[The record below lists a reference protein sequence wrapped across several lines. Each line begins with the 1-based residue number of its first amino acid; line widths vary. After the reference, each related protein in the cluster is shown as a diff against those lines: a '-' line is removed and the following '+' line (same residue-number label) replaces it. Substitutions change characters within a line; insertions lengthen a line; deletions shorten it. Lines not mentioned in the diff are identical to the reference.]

1 MSVINAGAGGRPLPV
16 LTNPGGAGD
25 LLAGKQLIDQY
36 GSPITGL
43 IPTKGAGDLTVS
55 GAGIIVPAGYYAEQV
70 SKEVP
75 AAAQAVP
82 TISVSSA
89 GLITASAAQE
99 AGYVAAGTKSATKQ
113 LTTQAG
119 KTITPGTTQQT
130 AVASGRYTT
139 GAVYVAGDADL
150 KAANIKSGVNIFGV
164 AGTYAGPSLF
174 SHIIFDLYLSGN
186 PSTITIPMNVATSP
200 KQIYGIQVFAKSTR
214 FGRYEEADSL
224 AGFCIVPLSTTSAMG
239 VSFGYDGSYIE
250 VISFSNGF
258 SSVYTI
264 SGSNVQISS
273 EIISEVTRDGMYGFD
288 SSEQAYWAQIVYSV

>member
-1 MSVINAGAGGRPLPV
+1 MSVINAGAGGRPLPA

-36 GSPITGL
+36 GNPITGL

-75 AAAQAVP
+75 AVAQAVP

-99 AGYVAAGTKSATKQ
+99 AGYVAAGSKSATKQ

-119 KTITPGTTQQT
+119 KTVTPGTTQQT

-139 GAVYVAGDADL
+139 GTVYVAGSSNL
-150 KAANIKSGVNIFGV
+150 TAANIKSGVSIFGV
-164 AGTYAGPSLF
+164 TGTLKGLPQYTYSRGST
-174 SHIIFDLYLSGN
+174 LSGN
-186 PSTITIPMNVATSP
+186 DTVSATTVTYKNVTIDDPDNVKVIA
-200 KQIYGIQVFAKSTR
+200 IYSNITLNNFDEDDIFALVLVKCEFGAGYR
-214 FGRYEEADSL
+214 FN
-224 AGFCIVPLSTTSAMG
+224 
-239 VSFGYDGSYIE
+239 SF
-250 VISFSNGF
+250 FS
-258 SSVYTI
+258 VLVMLI
-264 SGSNVQISS
+264 HK
-273 EIISEVTRDGMYGFD
+273 
-288 SSEQAYWAQIVYSV
+288 

>member
-36 GSPITGL
+36 GNPITGL

-99 AGYVAAGTKSATKQ
+99 AGYVAAGSKSATKQ

-139 GAVYVAGDADL
+139 GAVYVAGSSNL
-150 KAANIKSGVNIFGV
+150 TAANIKSGVNIFGV
-164 AGTYAGPSLF
+164 TGTYAGDQIRNELVDLSSL
-174 SHIIFDLYLSGN
+174 LSGYVSSAITFSLTDTPKRIYSLIVYSYKMIDEPADN
-186 PSTITIPMNVATSP
+186 TVVMFAINDGNNVTFHVHFCFNKYNTVTNGFSYGGAEATYAITISGKNVTISSDFLQ
-200 KQIYGIQVFAKSTR
+200 KVQN
-214 FGRYEEADSL
+214 
-224 AGFCIVPLSTTSAMG
+224 
-239 VSFGYDGSYIE
+239 DGSY
-250 VISFSNGF
+250 GF
-258 SSVYTI
+258 YANSYRADVL
-264 SGSNVQISS
+264 
-273 EIISEVTRDGMYGFD
+273 
-288 SSEQAYWAQIVYSV
+288 YSY